1 MLIIGLT
8 GSIGMGKST
17 AAQHFVR
24 RGIAVFDADA
34 AVHELYRG
42 AAVGPIEA
50 AFPGVTSDG
59 VVDRQ
64 KLGAVLIEDPTR
76 FSRLEAIVHPMVR
89 EAERRFLREQAEAG
103 ADLVVLEIPL
113 LFETGANA
121 LVDVVIIVTADAETQ
136 AARVLQRPGMT
147 TEKLA
152 QILGRQMPDLEKR
165 QRADFIVDTNGPVEG
180 TQTALDAI
188 ILKLRGEQRQ
198 AHDKQ
203 AYERHW
209 SNPVD

>member
-152 QILGRQMPDLEKR
+152 QIMGRQMPDLEKR

-180 TQTALDAI
+180 TQAALDAI

-209 SNPVD
+209 SKIR